1 MINRIVPMASP
12 FGNYFAVR
20 RDFGCGED
28 PIDTLPR
35 ERNIANPDANQ
46 LDQETLAGLPGSV
59 RLRFA
64 QFALL
69 RGAATL

>member
-46 LDQETLAGLPGSV
+46 LDQETLAGLP
-59 RLRFA
+59 
-64 QFALL
+64 
-69 RGAATL
+69 